1 MQSFEEE
8 TKGIKCLVPTN
19 YTSHLPFNSLEV
31 KQKLGLKQITSSEK
45 SQQAEQML
53 FFKRE
58 KEKQ

>member
-1 MQSFEEE
+1 
-8 TKGIKCLVPTN
+8 VPTN
-19 YTSHLPFNSLEV
+19 YTSHLPFNSLLVKV

-45 SQQAEQML
+45 SQQDDQML